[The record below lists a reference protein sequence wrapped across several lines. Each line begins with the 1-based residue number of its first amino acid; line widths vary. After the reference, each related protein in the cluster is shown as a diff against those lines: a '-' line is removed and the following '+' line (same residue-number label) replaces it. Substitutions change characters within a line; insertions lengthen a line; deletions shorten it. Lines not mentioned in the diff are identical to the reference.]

1 MTSWF
6 WSVENTALIKR
17 GCVPK
22 VDEQFLNHFPQYKE
36 YLQEPMRH
44 HHIGEGGQAVALP
57 KSLHPGYG
65 GIHNVGK
72 EWGVTRVDDE
82 IASRLDTFIKDSG
95 SNRLNGGIPLL
106 IMIYQK

>member
-1 MTSWF
+1 M
-6 WSVENTALIKR
+6 KR
-17 GCVPK
+17 GRVPK

-65 GIHNVGK
+65 GIHNVEK
-72 EWGVTRVDDE
+72 EWGVTGVDDE

-95 SNRLNGGIPLL
+95 R
-106 IMIYQK
+106 